1 VYEILFHHI
10 RNIST
15 FSESFDEY
23 NIYWLSNDWEKL
35 IEDLSALSI
44 IKIFETV
51 NIFNSALLFSLNDV
65 SETDK
70 KFEKFIDN
78 NNFRYQQKIVKII
91 KIW

>member
-1 VYEILFHHI
+1 MIVYEISFHHV
-10 RNIST
+10 RNISA
-15 FSESFDEY
+15 FSEFFNEY

-35 IEDLSALSI
+35 IENLSALLI

-70 KFEKFIDN
+70 KFEKSID
-78 NNFRYQQKIVKII
+78 NNFRY
-91 KIW
+91 